1 MRIIVNLHIREKYHL
16 ISINSCSFSKA
27 LNQFWLGIRMTWM
40 WPGCDLVVTWMWPGC
55 DLVMLVSRPMYVFVS
70 NTSRCSSFMPK
81 CVVASVGNLFATC
94 ESVGSDSTLEL
105 EHIKDFGQVRF
116 VTLQSLLPC
125 ETNIIIPLISSN
137 PLAGTGAITSK
148 WRLRILS
155 NLLGQYLTLDSAVI
169 GLMCPS
175 ALPPNFNV
183 EAAILFHFFFARSI
197 LATCRPNIEFR
208 GRGRGEKSKVKY
220 WPWLWE
226 LSYHPKQISAC
237 LHAHDICAPI
247 LTPCMCVWACFQLMR
262 HKCQL
267 SM

>member
-16 ISINSCSFSKA
+16 TSINSCSFSKA

-94 ESVGSDSTLEL
+94 ETVGSDSTLEL

-125 ETNIIIPLISSN
+125 ETNIIIPLISNN

-175 ALPPNFNV
+175 APP
-183 EAAILFHFFFARSI
+183 
-197 LATCRPNIEFR
+197 P
-208 GRGRGEKSKVKY
+208 
-220 WPWLWE
+220 
-226 LSYHPKQISAC
+226 
-237 LHAHDICAPI
+237 
-247 LTPCMCVWACFQLMR
+247 
-262 HKCQL
+262 
-267 SM
+267 